1 MRESVFGCGCVRGEC
16 SFIDLSK
23 WFSERKNDPKTNGK
37 LLANEFFCVL
47 LPRLPRHLSRNRSE
61 VNVAIFYSDEMPCW
75 LFVAIGP
82 IGSIRAKSVFAKNFQ
97 KVESIASRVVF

>member
-1 MRESVFGCGCVRGEC
+1 MSREDETAFTN
-16 SFIDLSK
+16 LSK

-37 LLANEFFCVL
+37 LLANEVFCVL

-82 IGSIRAKSVFAKNFQ
+82 IGPVGAGVLLYLSVI
-97 KVESIASRVVF
+97 IATLGT